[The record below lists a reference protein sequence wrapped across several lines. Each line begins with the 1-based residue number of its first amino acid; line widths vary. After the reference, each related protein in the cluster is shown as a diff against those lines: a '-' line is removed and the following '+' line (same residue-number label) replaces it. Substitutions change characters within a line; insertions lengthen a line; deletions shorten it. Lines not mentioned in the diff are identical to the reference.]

1 MAGKSAESAIGGR
14 YIGPWIS
21 ALGGA
26 GLTNM
31 VAGWTGAVTP
41 EGLVVFSLIV
51 GVFAFGLAHYY
62 RRCLGVLGANRR
74 MPAERRA
81 YDALRNSLT
90 GDNLAARLYARWLTV
105 FLDRVD
111 RFFGDAGKSNH
122 TLFPH
127 AFGLKTPA
135 PLWTASAL
143 DRCLLLALIYPIA
156 TILIIWAVSGHFG
169 PAEFALH
176 LDPDL
181 NGWQRC
187 FVAGAFGLSC
197 VVLWRAT
204 RTTGRR
210 RLSWAIAC
218 ILLFVLVIAL
228 SVAKGPPGNLAWGS
242 TKAGPLMQG
251 APGAA
256 YQPFIL
262 TAVAAVSI
270 ASAYTGPLLLRP

>member
-143 DRCLLLALIYPIA
+143 DRCLLLALIY
-156 TILIIWAVSGHFG
+156 
-169 PAEFALH
+169 
-176 LDPDL
+176 
-181 NGWQRC
+181 
-187 FVAGAFGLSC
+187 
-197 VVLWRAT
+197 
-204 RTTGRR
+204 
-210 RLSWAIAC
+210 
-218 ILLFVLVIAL
+218 
-228 SVAKGPPGNLAWGS
+228 
-242 TKAGPLMQG
+242 
-251 APGAA
+251 
-256 YQPFIL
+256 
-262 TAVAAVSI
+262 
-270 ASAYTGPLLLRP
+270 